1 MGSTVTKAARRS
13 STSALGFSPITM
25 TTGRPRRFGR
35 VRYLRNSVRDRKQ
48 PTASI
53 ASASRI
59 TRCRTAA
66 AIMKTAIAAPATQRS
81 KPGASAR
88 ALEGT
93 GRPTPDRVK
102 RDHPA
107 DDNRAAAN
115 KARATHPTRRPIHV
129 RKWASRDRVHGAP
142 PLSDK
147 AAAPM
152 CAVIELK
159 ARATYRQNGRATASN
174 WLKFQGETLPL
185 CRHSGAEIAVYP
197 MIEWLDGRVSTTPV
211 TWQHGGRRSSGGRCC
226 SNGGDASISAD
237 VMLLQG
243 ILASKTCQSSAARA
257 SANRPNLG
265 YKYMITLIFW
275 RRPSPR

>member
-129 RKWASRDRVHGAP
+129 RKRASRDRVRGAP

-159 ARATYRQNGRATASN
+159 ARATCRQNGRATASN

-211 TWQHGGRRSSGGRCC
+211 TWQHGGRRSSRRTMPLERWRCI
-226 SNGGDASISAD
+226 DFP
-237 VMLLQG
+237 L
-243 ILASKTCQSSAARA
+243 T
-257 SANRPNLG
+257 
-265 YKYMITLIFW
+265 
-275 RRPSPR
+275 